1 MRVKTLSEFKNK
13 LKGGAARPNLF
24 EVHIPKFPG
33 AVKNQPG
40 RGGGGAGKKIWDKD
54 EREDFN
60 FLCKAAQIPA
70 STVAAVEI
78 PFRGRILK
86 VAGDRTFADW
96 TITVINDENFKLRS
110 RFEAW
115 SNAINRLNNGM
126 GPTRPSSYM
135 CKGIVKQLGRGNEQN
150 DRDGVGPR
158 ENAKQEVLRTYEFF
172 DIWPNNISE
181 IDLNYDST
189 NAYEEFQVTF
199 SVQYVQIGRSANKN
213 GKNKEKPF
221 IR

>member
-1 MRVKTLSEFKNK
+1 MK
-13 LKGGAARPNLF
+13 
-24 EVHIPKFPG
+24 
-33 AVKNQPG
+33 
-40 RGGGGAGKKIWDKD
+40 
-54 EREDFN
+54 
-60 FLCKAAQIPA
+60 
-70 STVAAVEI
+70 
-78 PFRGRILK
+78 
-86 VAGDRTFADW
+86 
-96 TITVINDENFKLRS
+96 
-110 RFEAW
+110 AW